1 MDEGK
6 SLIPNFSPA
15 SVIPAPD
22 ENYGLTS
29 EENFASAMVSARG
42 IIEGW
47 LFKTSQNLTF
57 FSMEAFHRRYYRL
70 NLMTE
75 ELKIFEKPDGAL
87 K

>member
-1 MDEGK
+1 MDEDK
-6 SLIPNFSPA
+6 SLVSYFNPA
-15 SVIPAPD
+15 SILPAPD
-22 ENYGLTS
+22 ADNGLTS
-29 EENFASAMVSARG
+29 EENFASAVVSARG

-47 LFKTSQNLTF
+47 LYKTSQNLSF